1 MENSYEK
8 RIINLIH
15 GELMVNDAT
24 INEQGLKTLFELV
37 FNHNNKRIYVFIVKV
52 RAILTVVN
60 IINKWKDHDNH
71 EKVQIIGSAFM
82 VRFLNEIATYNC
94 FDPLFTNNYYF
105 DILFNLMK
113 SHLTCSSLQENALLQ
128 ENCLLQFIYFARN
141 WKEFHEYFA
150 INNSYQQYVLFN
162 IAAQFPDNL
171 VIQYLILKCIY
182 QIKTTKFE
190 SFNTEC
196 SLNRDE
202 IIIIIGKGLKQFRN
216 DKCYDLKTG
225 KYYNYARQSV
235 ETLEL
240 FLYE

>member
-1 MENSYEK
+1 MDNSYER
-8 RIINLIH
+8 RIINLLN
-15 GELMVNDAT
+15 GELMVDDVT
-24 INEQGLKTLFELV
+24 INERGLTTLFDLV
-37 FNHNNKRIYVFIVKV
+37 FNHNNKRIYVFIVRS
-52 RAILTVVN
+52 RAILTVVQ
-60 IINKWKDHDNH
+60 IINKWKDNT
-71 EKVQIIGSAFM
+71 KVQIIASAFM

-94 FDPLFTNNYYF
+94 FDALFTNNYYF
-105 DILFNLMK
+105 DILFTLMK
-113 SHLTCSSLQENALLQ
+113 SHLTCSSLEENSLLQ